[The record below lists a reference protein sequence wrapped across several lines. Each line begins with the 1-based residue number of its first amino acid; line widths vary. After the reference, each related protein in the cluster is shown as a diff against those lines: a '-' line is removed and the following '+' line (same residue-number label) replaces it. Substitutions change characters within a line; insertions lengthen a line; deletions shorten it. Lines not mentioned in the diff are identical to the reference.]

1 MLESAAV
8 VKVPFVAVKVA
19 APSVALIF
27 ALPLTVKLSVVAVTL
42 TVLPEIVPP
51 ISPDWLE
58 AVTPLVALTVEPAW
72 VVNLP
77 SSAVMV
83 TALPETL
90 LTLSVS
96 PLAVIFTLPE
106 ADLTSPLITPVLVV
120 IFASPVVA
128 LIVEPFCGC
137 YGT

>member
-1 MLESAAV
+1 MLEPAWV
-8 VKVPFVAVKVA
+8 VSLSVALMFTVSPETVPPIVPVALVTLA
-19 APSVALIF
+19 SPSVASIF
-27 ALPLTVKLSVVAVTL
+27 EPFWVVNLSVALTF

-72 VVNLP
+72 AVNLP
-77 SSAVMV
+77 LSAVMV

-96 PLAVIFTLPE
+96 PLAVISTSPE
-106 ADLTSPLITPVLVV
+106 VDLT
-120 IFASPVVA
+120 
-128 LIVEPFCGC
+128 
-137 YGT
+137 